1 MNPTSYRRNSA
12 RLFDGAG
19 SQPGEFQFP
28 SHPVGSNYVLTDNNQ
43 ILKAINMNKMQHQYI
58 QNLQKANMTLK
69 CKIKEVSE
77 LQSDPKFEGRSK
89 NEGIQGVVAHSDKD
103 SSDDQEA
110 IVDVDDDEFEMQAL
124 GTIEE
129 IH

>member
-12 RLFDGAG
+12 RLSDGAG
-19 SQPGEFQFP
+19 SQSGEFQFP
-28 SHPVGSNYVLTDNNQ
+28 FHSTGSNYVLTENNQ

-77 LQSDPKFEGRSK
+77 LQSDPNFEGKSK
-89 NEGIQGVVAHSDKD
+89 LQNLVSYSARD

-110 IVDVDDDEFEMQAL
+110 LVDVDDDEFEMQIL